1 MYDEMAFL
9 QLFGNDA
16 FISVNKHL
24 AKQIGLV
31 EACFFGELISK
42 YKHYKSQN
50 QLIDNKWFYV
60 TIKSIEESIGLK
72 EDWQESVIKKLVKT
86 GLIEKKRMGLPAKRY
101 FSINVQKLMD
111 IYLKK
116 QDESNGEND
125 KKQGEK
131 QDEPLIQ
138 SDSAKTR
145 NKTRLKPETRLGSNP
160 KQDSAK
166 TPTIKRNNKKNL
178 KKEVSKKSIY
188 LSKLN
193 ELDKL
198 PMQIKITMKNN
209 IDRLIDNSIDPYDI
223 YSFYFSSENKANE
236 FDFNT
241 ILGNVLSSTKGPIRN
256 INQLLVIAVQNYMH
270 DLRLIPDY
278 DETIN

>member
-24 AKQIGLV
+24 AKTIGLV
-31 EACFFGELISK
+31 EACLFGELISK
-42 YKHYKSQN
+42 YKYYKTQG
-50 QLIDNKWFYV
+50 QLIDDKWFYI
-60 TIKSIEESIGLK
+60 TIESIEENIGLTR
-72 EDWQESVIKKLVKT
+72 DRQDPAIKKLVKI
-86 GLIEKKRMGLPAKRY
+86 GLIEKKVMGLPGKRH
-101 FSINVQKLMD
+101 FAINVQKLMD
-111 IYLKK
+111 LYLK
-116 QDESNGEND
+116 
-125 KKQGEK
+125 K

-138 SDSAKTR
+138 SVCGIST
-145 NKTRLKPETRLGSNP
+145 NYNEEKPQTTMRKNP
-160 KQDSAK
+160 KQDCGIS
-166 TPTIKRNNKKNL
+166 TTIKSNNKKNL
-178 KKEVSKKSIY
+178 EKEINKKSIY

-193 ELDKL
+193 KLDKL
-198 PMQIKITMKNN
+198 PMQIRITMKNN

-241 ILGNVLSSTKGPIRN
+241 ILGNVLSSTKRPIRN

>member
-42 YKHYKSQN
+42 YKHYKGQN

-72 EDWQESVIKKLVKT
+72 EDWQESVIKKLVKI

-125 KKQGEK
+125 KKQGKK
-131 QDEPLIQ
+131 QDGPLIQ

-145 NKTRLKPETRLGSNP
+145 NKTRLKPETRLG
-160 KQDSAK
+160 
-166 TPTIKRNNKKNL
+166 
-178 KKEVSKKSIY
+178 
-188 LSKLN
+188 
-193 ELDKL
+193 
-198 PMQIKITMKNN
+198 
-209 IDRLIDNSIDPYDI
+209 
-223 YSFYFSSENKANE
+223 
-236 FDFNT
+236 
-241 ILGNVLSSTKGPIRN
+241 
-256 INQLLVIAVQNYMH
+256 
-270 DLRLIPDY
+270 
-278 DETIN
+278 